1 MALPDALR
9 RDNILPSCVLRQL
22 LVAISAAQLAVGV
35 IGQLVAVRERRSFEI
50 FRWHG
55 NPEDVARDSWFM
67 GTGLSAPVSMLAVQV
82 GAIAVLARRASR
94 PAAAALAGLGLMMVV
109 GSLLENKIR
118 SAIREPGADRVVTVV
133 AGLGLGLAVGMVVVG
148 VPTARSA
155 GIR

>member
-1 MALPDALR
+1 VR
-9 RDNILPSCVLRQL
+9 SRHL
-22 LVAISAAQLAVGV
+22 LVVISTAQLGV
-35 IGQLVAVRERRSFEI
+35 TGQLVAVREGRSFEI

-55 NPEDVARDSWFM
+55 NPEDVVRDSWFI

-82 GAIAVLARRASR
+82 AAIAILARRASR

-118 SAIREPGADRVVTVV
+118 SAIRDAGADRVVTVI
-133 AGLGLGLAVGMVVVG
+133 AGLGLALAVGMVVVG

-155 GIR
+155 GSRER